1 MRAVLPL
8 LVLFVVS
15 SAEAQRAPI
24 IQHHA
29 YGPEHGL
36 SNRHVT
42 AVIQD
47 HVGFIWA
54 GTVSGLDR
62 FDGHSFRN
70 WSLMDG
76 LRGGRVS
83 ALRRDAKGYIWVF
96 CDSREN
102 DIIHLDILDPATG
115 LLRPV
120 QDRFPELPFDPAD
133 LIRYGPQRADGSLV
147 LGAAAPARCIVF
159 DAHDR
164 ISVHELDGER
174 FEPLGDDQNQRIIG
188 HLVTAAGEQ
197 RIVRVTADGT
207 MEVVQELPRGTIVE
221 SMVTGRTTS
230 GALYRLITPDGSTRF
245 FDTYSELIL
254 SDRALLADGPASRD
268 GDPRH
273 RPLNYTPLPE
283 HGLVIESTVLVD
295 GSDNVLFDL
304 MDEHPEVSGRVKG
317 CIVDRSGDAWLST
330 EFGLFHIELRRD
342 VFTRILHQP
351 KVSGAI
357 GLLCRG
363 MAMRGQR
370 LYLSTEWKG
379 ARVLDISGDS
389 IRVEDRP
396 TPQYLFASHVANDG
410 SWWRAGDGVVVWE
423 KSDAEEKQFLVK
435 DEIWNIMSE
444 VEGRILLGG
453 LHGLHLLDQRTGEVR
468 TWNDPRHPE
477 LQQAH
482 VMQLQHAPGGTVLAT
497 TSSGLYECGPGG
509 RVIRRWWSGAK
520 GRERLPYHDLH
531 HCYIDGDGLMWLS
544 TRGGGLVCF
553 DPHKGTHQV
562 YAMRNGFPNNM
573 VYAAYEDGNG
583 QLWLPTD
590 GGIVRF
596 DKRSRQSTVFTTA
609 DGITND
615 EFNRL
620 AHARGPDGTLYFGG
634 LNGITAFHPDAFVPR
649 SDKQQSAVVL
659 TRFEGFS
666 AEHGG
671 VVDRLAEA
679 TATGGIALGAD
690 DRALRISF
698 ALLSY
703 EGEGRILYAWRL
715 AGVEDEWNYQFEP
728 TLRLDRLPFGE
739 YTLEV
744 MARNG
749 MGHWSTHQLVL
760 PISVQQPWR
769 SHRTVWASAGALA
782 VLLIGLLVQG
792 IRRRMRRVRA
802 VA

>member
-1 MRAVLPL
+1 MRTVLPL

-15 SAEAQRAPI
+15 SVEAQRAPI
-24 IQHHA
+24 IRSHA

-47 HVGFIWA
+47 NVGFIWA

-70 WSLMDG
+70 WSQIDG

-83 ALRRDAKGYIWVF
+83 ALRKDAKGRIWVF

-102 DIIHLDILDPATG
+102 DIMHMDILDPATG
-115 LLRPV
+115 SLRPME
-120 QDRFPELPFDPAD
+120 DRFPALPFAPAD
-133 LIRYGPQRADGSLV
+133 PVRYGPQRADGSIV

-159 DAHDR
+159 DAHER
-164 ISVHELDGER
+164 FTIHTLPGER
-174 FEPLGDDQNQRIIG
+174 FEPLGDDQNQRTIG
-188 HLVTAAGEQ
+188 HLVGADGEQ
-197 RIVRVTADGT
+197 RIVRVSAQGAMD
-207 MEVVQELPRGTIVE
+207 VVQTIQRGTIVE
-221 SMVTGRTTS
+221 NMVTGRTTS
-230 GALYRLITPDGSTRF
+230 GALYRLIGPDGSVRF

-254 SDRALLADGPASRD
+254 IDRALLSDSPASRD
-268 GDPRH
+268 GDPKH

-283 HGLVIESTVLVD
+283 HGMLFEGTMLVD
-295 GSDNVLFDL
+295 GNDRVLFDL

-317 CIVDRSGDAWLST
+317 CIVDRSGDPWLTT
-330 EFGLFHIELRRD
+330 EFGLFHIELRHD
-342 VFTRILHQP
+342 VFQRILHEP
-351 KVSGAI
+351 NVSGAM

-363 MAMRGQR
+363 MAMRGEQ
-370 LYLSTEWKG
+370 LYLATEWQG
-379 ARVLDISGDS
+379 ARVLDLSGDTVKVQE
-389 IRVEDRP
+389 RL
-396 TPQYLFASHVANDG
+396 TPRYLFASHMAQDG
-410 SWWRAGDGVVVWE
+410 SWWRAGDGVVLRE
-423 KSDAEEKQFLVK
+423 DAGGDTTRFEVK
-435 DEIWNIMSE
+435 DEIWNILSE
-444 VEGRILLGG
+444 VEGRVLLGG
-453 LHGLHLLDQRTGEVR
+453 LHGLHLLDPRTGEVR
-468 TWNDPRHPE
+468 SWNDPRHPE
-477 LQQAH
+477 LNKAH
-482 VMQLQHAPGGTVLAT
+482 VMQLQRGSGGAILAT
-497 TSSGLYECGPGG
+497 TSNGLYECGPGG
-509 RVIRRWWSGAK
+509 RVVRRWWSGAE
-520 GRERLPYHDLH
+520 GRERIPYHDLH
-531 HCYIDGDGLMWLS
+531 HCYIDADGLMWLS
-544 TRGGGLVCF
+544 TRGAGLVCF
-553 DPHKGTHQV
+553 DPRKGTHQT

-596 DKRSRQSTVFTTA
+596 DKRSRQATVFTTA

-649 SDKQQSAVVL
+649 TEKQRSAVVL
-659 TRFEGFS
+659 TRFEGYS
-666 AEHGG
+666 AEQGG

-679 TATGGIALGAD
+679 TATGGIVLGAD

-698 ALLSY
+698 ALLAY

-749 MGHWSTHQLVL
+749 MGYWSTHQLVL
-760 PISVQQPWR
+760 PITVQ
-769 SHRTVWASAGALA
+769 HEL
-782 VLLIGLLVQG
+782 
-792 IRRRMRRVRA
+792 MRAPITQA
-802 VA
+802 VARHDLHGVFPERQAVVPQGGVGLGVP